1 MAGEGENM
9 SWKIL
14 LAMMVTFALMM
25 SSSYTMLIPF
35 LPIYMQSELGATAD
49 NVSLWSGVTYAITF
63 AISAF
68 VSPIWG
74 KLSDKMGK
82 KPMII
87 RASFLLAITYFLGGI
102 VRTPFEL
109 FLVRAFQGIASGLW
123 PACLVMMSACVPK
136 NKIGISMGLM
146 QSANICG
153 GIIGPL
159 LGGILATAFG
169 MRNSFYVGAV
179 ALSLITVTTILFI
192 KEPPVAPEKE
202 INKAQNTSYLSF
214 IKDKNI
220 LILLLC
226 VCMTNL
232 VILQIQPIVSLY
244 VQQLSHNSDKAVLLT
259 GFIMSL
265 GGIAGALASPLWG
278 KTGQKVGF
286 YKTITLAFISAGLLM
301 SLQGVPNSLV
311 LFGLMQ
317 FLCGLG
323 FSGIFPSA
331 NSILVLLTPPSS
343 RGMGFGSLFSA
354 QMIGGALGPVIGGVI
369 VSFMSFNTVY
379 IISGSILFV
388 IGIYLKFFAPESFK
402 QKASLTKD
410 HKIES
415 RNKEYLDDIKKKAQA
430 ELLDEREKAK

>member
-1 MAGEGENM
+1 M

-35 LPIYMQSELGATAD
+35 LPIYMQNELGATAD

-136 NKIGISMGLM
+136 NKLGISMGLM

-179 ALSLITVTTILFI
+179 ALSLITVTTVLFI
-192 KEPPVAPEKE
+192 KEPPAAPEKE
-202 INKAQNTSYLSF
+202 INKAQNTSYLTF

-226 VCMTNL
+226 VCMTNM

-379 IISGSILFV
+379 IISGSILFI
-388 IGIYLKFFAPESFK
+388 IGIYLNFFAPESFK

-430 ELLDEREKAK
+430 DLLDEREKAK

>member
-1 MAGEGENM
+1 M

-192 KEPPVAPEKE
+192 KEPSVSPEKE

-301 SLQGVPNSLV
+301 SLQGIPNSLV

>member
-1 MAGEGENM
+1 M

-35 LPIYMQSELGATAD
+35 LPIYMQKELGATAD

-74 KLSDKMGK
+74 KLSDRMGK
-82 KPMII
+82 KAMII

-136 NKIGISMGLM
+136 NKLGISMGLM

-192 KEPPVAPEKE
+192 KEPQTTHEKE
-202 INKAQNTSYLSF
+202 STTVKNASYLSF

-244 VQQLSHNSDKAVLLT
+244 VQELSHNSDRAVLLT

-278 KTGQKVGF
+278 RTGQKVGF
-286 YKTITLAFISAGLLM
+286 YKTITLAFISAGILM
-301 SLQGVPNSLV
+301 SLQGVPDSLV

-388 IGIYLKFFAPESFK
+388 IGVYLKFFAPESFK

-415 RNKEYLDDIKKKAQA
+415 RNKEYLNDIKKKAQD
-430 ELLDEREKAK
+430 ELLQEKSREN

>member
-1 MAGEGENM
+1 M

-87 RASFLLAITYFLGGI
+87 RSSFLLAITYFLGGI

-202 INKAQNTSYLSF
+202 INKAQNPSYLSF

-286 YKTITLAFISAGLLM
+286 YKTITLAFISAGLLV

-415 RNKEYLDDIKKKAQA
+415 RNKEYLDYIKKKAQA

>member
-1 MAGEGENM
+1 
-9 SWKIL
+9 
-14 LAMMVTFALMM
+14 MMVTFALMM

-410 HKIES
+410 HKIEI

>member
-1 MAGEGENM
+1 M

-202 INKAQNTSYLSF
+202 INKAQNTSYLTF

-379 IISGSILFV
+379 IISGGILFV

>member
-1 MAGEGENM
+1 M

-109 FLVRAFQGIASGLW
+109 FFVRAFQGIASGLW

-136 NKIGISMGLM
+136 NKLGISMGLM

-202 INKAQNTSYLSF
+202 INKAQNTSYLTF

-286 YKTITLAFISAGLLM
+286 YKTITIAFISAGLLM

-369 VSFMSFNTVY
+369 VSFMSFNSVY
-379 IISGSILFV
+379 IISGSILFI

>member
-1 MAGEGENM
+1 M

-35 LPIYMQSELGATAD
+35 LPIYMQRELGATAD

-202 INKAQNTSYLSF
+202 INKAQNTSYLTF

>member
-1 MAGEGENM
+1 M

-202 INKAQNTSYLSF
+202 INKAQNTSYLTF

-244 VQQLSHNSDKAVLLT
+244 VQQLSHNSDKAILLT

-430 ELLDEREKAK
+430 ELLDEREKSK

>member
-1 MAGEGENM
+1 M

-202 INKAQNTSYLSF
+202 INKAQNTSYLTF

-286 YKTITLAFISAGLLM
+286 YKTITIAFISAGLLM

-430 ELLDEREKAK
+430 ELLGEREKAK

>member
-1 MAGEGENM
+1 M

-202 INKAQNTSYLSF
+202 INKAQNTSYLTF

-311 LFGLMQ
+311 LFGLIQ

>member
-1 MAGEGENM
+1 M

-286 YKTITLAFISAGLLM
+286 YKTITIAFISAGLLM

-430 ELLDEREKAK
+430 ELIDEREKAK

>member
-1 MAGEGENM
+1 
-9 SWKIL
+9 
-14 LAMMVTFALMM
+14 
-25 SSSYTMLIPF
+25 MLIPF

>member
-1 MAGEGENM
+1 M

-202 INKAQNTSYLSF
+202 INKAQNTSYLTF

-286 YKTITLAFISAGLLM
+286 YKTITIAFISAGLLM

-379 IISGSILFV
+379 IISGSILFI

>member
-1 MAGEGENM
+1 
-9 SWKIL
+9 
-14 LAMMVTFALMM
+14 
-25 SSSYTMLIPF
+25 
-35 LPIYMQSELGATAD
+35 
-49 NVSLWSGVTYAITF
+49 
-63 AISAF
+63 
-68 VSPIWG
+68 
-74 KLSDKMGK
+74 
-82 KPMII
+82 MII

-192 KEPPVAPEKE
+192 KEPPVSPEKE

-278 KTGQKVGF
+278 KTGQ
-286 YKTITLAFISAGLLM
+286 
-301 SLQGVPNSLV
+301 
-311 LFGLMQ
+311 
-317 FLCGLG
+317 
-323 FSGIFPSA
+323 
-331 NSILVLLTPPSS
+331 
-343 RGMGFGSLFSA
+343 R
-354 QMIGGALGPVIGGVI
+354 
-369 VSFMSFNTVY
+369 
-379 IISGSILFV
+379 
-388 IGIYLKFFAPESFK
+388 
-402 QKASLTKD
+402 
-410 HKIES
+410 
-415 RNKEYLDDIKKKAQA
+415 
-430 ELLDEREKAK
+430 

>member
-1 MAGEGENM
+1 M

-202 INKAQNTSYLSF
+202 INKAQNTSYLTF

-286 YKTITLAFISAGLLM
+286 YKTITIAFISAGLLV

-415 RNKEYLDDIKKKAQA
+415 RNKEYLDDIKKKAQT

>member
-1 MAGEGENM
+1 M

-35 LPIYMQSELGATAD
+35 LPIYMQNELGATAD

-136 NKIGISMGLM
+136 NKLGISMGLM

-179 ALSLITVTTILFI
+179 ALSLITATTILFI
-192 KEPPVAPEKE
+192 KEPPATPEKE
-202 INKAQNTSYLSF
+202 SNKAQNTSYLTF

-379 IISGSILFV
+379 IISGSILFI

-402 QKASLTKD
+402 QKTSLTKD

-430 ELLDEREKAK
+430 ELIDEREKAK

>member
-1 MAGEGENM
+1 M

-202 INKAQNTSYLSF
+202 INKAQNTSYLTF

-388 IGIYLKFFAPESFK
+388 IGIYLKFYAPESFK

>member
-1 MAGEGENM
+1 M

-136 NKIGISMGLM
+136 NKIGISMGLI

-202 INKAQNTSYLSF
+202 INKAQNTSYLTF

>member
-1 MAGEGENM
+1 M

-202 INKAQNTSYLSF
+202 INKAQNTSYLTF

-244 VQQLSHNSDKAVLLT
+244 VQQLSHNSDRAVLLT

-286 YKTITLAFISAGLLM
+286 YKTITIAFISAGLLM

>member
-1 MAGEGENM
+1 M

-87 RASFLLAITYFLGGI
+87 RASFLLAITYFIGGI

-286 YKTITLAFISAGLLM
+286 YKTITIAFISAGLLM

>member
-1 MAGEGENM
+1 M

-87 RASFLLAITYFLGGI
+87 RSSFLLAITYFLGGI

-202 INKAQNTSYLSF
+202 INKAQNPSYLTF

-286 YKTITLAFISAGLLM
+286 YKTITLAFISAGLLV

>member
-1 MAGEGENM
+1 M

-179 ALSLITVTTILFI
+179 ALSLITVTTILFV

-202 INKAQNTSYLSF
+202 INKAQNTSYLTF

-286 YKTITLAFISAGLLM
+286 YKTITIAFISAGLLM

>member
-1 MAGEGENM
+1 M

-136 NKIGISMGLM
+136 NKLGISMGLM

-179 ALSLITVTTILFI
+179 ALSLITVTTVLFI
-192 KEPPVAPEKE
+192 KEPPAAPEKE
-202 INKAQNTSYLSF
+202 INKAQNTSYLTF

-226 VCMTNL
+226 VCMTNM

-379 IISGSILFV
+379 IISGSILFI

>member
-1 MAGEGENM
+1 M

-68 VSPIWG
+68 VSPILG

-192 KEPPVAPEKE
+192 KEPPVSPEKE

>member
-1 MAGEGENM
+1 M

-202 INKAQNTSYLSF
+202 SNKAQNTSYLTF

>member
-1 MAGEGENM
+1 M

-410 HKIES
+410 HKLEI

>member
-1 MAGEGENM
+1 M

-87 RASFLLAITYFLGGI
+87 RSSFLLAITYFLGGI

-202 INKAQNTSYLSF
+202 INKAQNPSYLSF

-286 YKTITLAFISAGLLM
+286 YKTITLAFISAGLLV

-331 NSILVLLTPPSS
+331 NSILVMLTPPSS

>member
-1 MAGEGENM
+1 M

-226 VCMTNL
+226 VCMTHL

>member
-1 MAGEGENM
+1 M

-25 SSSYTMLIPF
+25 SSGYTMLIPF

>member
-1 MAGEGENM
+1 M

-49 NVSLWSGVTYAITF
+49 NVSLWYGVTYAITF

-369 VSFMSFNTVY
+369 VSFMSFNSVY
-379 IISGSILFV
+379 IISGSILFI

-430 ELLDEREKAK
+430 ELIDEREKAK

>member
-1 MAGEGENM
+1 M

-278 KTGQKVGF
+278 KKGQKVGF

>member
-1 MAGEGENM
+1 M

-202 INKAQNTSYLSF
+202 INKAQNTSYLTF

-226 VCMTNL
+226 VCMTNF

>member
-1 MAGEGENM
+1 M

-202 INKAQNTSYLSF
+202 INNAQNTSYLSF

>member
-1 MAGEGENM
+1 M

-388 IGIYLKFFAPESFK
+388 IGIYLKFYAPESFK

>member
-1 MAGEGENM
+1 M

-14 LAMMVTFALMM
+14 LALMVTFALMM

-35 LPIYMQSELGATAD
+35 LPIYMQNELGATAD

-136 NKIGISMGLM
+136 NKLGISMGLM

-169 MRNSFYVGAV
+169 MRNSFYVGSV
-179 ALSLITVTTILFI
+179 ALSLITVTTVLFI
-192 KEPPVAPEKE
+192 KEPPAAPEKE
-202 INKAQNTSYLSF
+202 INKAKNTSYLTF

-226 VCMTNL
+226 VCMTNM

-369 VSFMSFNTVY
+369 VSFMNFNTVY

>member
-1 MAGEGENM
+1 M

-159 LGGILATAFG
+159 LGGILATVFG

-202 INKAQNTSYLSF
+202 INKAQNTSYLTF

>member
-1 MAGEGENM
+1 M

-35 LPIYMQSELGATAD
+35 LPIYMQNELGATAD

-109 FLVRAFQGIASGLW
+109 FFVRAFQGIASGLW

-136 NKIGISMGLM
+136 NKLGISMGLM

-369 VSFMSFNTVY
+369 VSFMSFNSVY
-379 IISGSILFV
+379 IISGSILFI

-430 ELLDEREKAK
+430 ELIDEREKAK

>member
-1 MAGEGENM
+1 M

-202 INKAQNTSYLSF
+202 INKAQNTSYLTF

-286 YKTITLAFISAGLLM
+286 YKTITIAFISAGLLV

>member
-1 MAGEGENM
+1 M

-35 LPIYMQSELGATAD
+35 LPIYMQSELGATAY